1 MDKTVLVIDDEKP
14 TLKMFRL
21 FLSAYGYRVLMAE
34 NGSQGLALF
43 AAEKPPIVFT
53 DIKMPGMDGF
63 EVLKRIKDL
72 APATEVIVVTG
83 HGDMDLAVK
92 ALNLNATDFINK
104 PIRRT
109 ALESALKR
117 SLERLKQKKDI
128 SDPISLRVEEDLG
141 VISLCGSVSAA
152 SEENLLNVYRRATGA
167 GVRKLVLRFDEN
179 ASINGAGIA
188 VLIQILSE
196 CRKQAQPTA
205 ICGLSENFCKIF
217 EMTGVTRFAAIFESE
232 PAAIESL
239 TMKG

>member
-21 FLSAYGYRVLMAE
+21 FLSAYGYRVLVAE
-34 NGSQGLALF
+34 NGSQGLAIF
-43 AAEKPPIVFT
+43 ASEKPPIVFT

-63 EVLKRIKDL
+63 EVLKHIKDL
-72 APATEVIVVTG
+72 EPATEVIVVTG

-128 SDPISLRVEEDLG
+128 ADPISLHVKEDLG
-141 VISLCGSVSAA
+141 VISLCGSISAA
-152 SEENLLNVYRRATGA
+152 SEGILLDVYRRATEA
-167 GVRKLVLRFDEN
+167 GVRKLILRFDEN

-188 VLIQILSE
+188 VLIQILGE
-196 CRKQAQPTA
+196 CRKQAQTTA

-232 PAAIESL
+232 QAAIESL